1 MIVVLLMLSKIGSYC
16 LVSQSILLDKI
27 CSHIDILSHTFAR
40 ASLPDC
46 SVAFTNNDARERVN
60 TYIRTLMNT
69 LSFNIREGL
78 RTKRDGEMVP
88 ANTNTDAREIRII
101 HGFVVDL

>member
-1 MIVVLLMLSKIGSYC
+1 M
-16 LVSQSILLDKI
+16 
-27 CSHIDILSHTFAR
+27 
-40 ASLPDC
+40 
-46 SVAFTNNDARERVN
+46 AFTNNDARERVN

-88 ANTNTDAREIRII
+88 ANTNTDAREHRIM
-101 HGFVVDL
+101 VL